1 MYMGYATLGIASPI
15 YVFNSPSE
23 FTVIKRLMIMD
34 SVGIMLN
41 ATMVD
46 IMIAFPRK
54 LSIPSAYPIIA
65 LIVVASR
72 TKMIV
77 TTTEFLKNLKKK
89 RLTTAMTRK
98 PIPKIMTTTT
108 KKTIDKEKI

>member
-1 MYMGYATLGIASPI
+1 
-15 YVFNSPSE
+15 
-23 FTVIKRLMIMD
+23 
-34 SVGIMLN
+34 
-41 ATMVD
+41 
-46 IMIAFPRK
+46 
-54 LSIPSAYPIIA
+54 
-65 LIVVASR
+65 
-72 TKMIV
+72 MIV

>member
-1 MYMGYATLGIASPI
+1 MRHLEWPVLYMI
-15 YVFNSPSE
+15 FNIPSE

-54 LSIPSAYPIIA
+54 LSIPSCISDHCIDCGCQQDKDDRYYNGILEELEEIRFHNNID
-65 LIVVASR
+65 IV
-72 TKMIV
+72 IQ
-77 TTTEFLKNLKKK
+77 
-89 RLTTAMTRK
+89 
-98 PIPKIMTTTT
+98 
-108 KKTIDKEKI
+108 

>member
-1 MYMGYATLGIASPI
+1 MYMGYATLGMASPI
-15 YVFNSPSE
+15 YVFNIPSE

-77 TTTEFLKNLKKK
+77 TTTEFLKNLKKS
-89 RLTTAMTRK
+89 AF
-98 PIPKIMTTTT
+98 
-108 KKTIDKEKI
+108 TITLI